1 VEAAMARKMRVTETA
16 VESSA
21 SAVEWGAITA
31 GALAAVGLS
40 IVLMTFGPGIG
51 LATVAAW
58 YLTKSTVTLGV
69 TAGIWLIVTQWLA
82 SGLGGYL
89 AGRLRKKWV
98 GIRTNEVFFRD
109 TAHGFLAWAL
119 ATLIIV
125 ALLIIAAIARSAS
138 GATQIVSP
146 EIAEQATKA
155 VAFSFY
161 SSLALLIGAFIASMA
176 GLLGGYHRDD

>member
-1 VEAAMARKMRVTETA
+1 MALKTRQIAETA

-31 GALAAVGLS
+31 GALAAVGVS
-40 IVLMTFGPGIG
+40 VVLMTFGPGIG

-58 YLTKSTVTLGV
+58 YLSKSAITLGV

-98 GIRTNEVFFRD
+98 GVRTNEVFFRD

-119 ATLIIV
+119 ATLIV
-125 ALLIIAAIARSAS
+125 VVLLSLAAIARSAS
-138 GATQIVSP
+138 GAPQIVSP
-146 EIAEQATKA
+146 EITEQATKA
-155 VAFSFY
+155 IAFSIY
-161 SSLALLIGAFIASMA
+161 SSLALLVGALIASIG